1 MMNSA
6 EIKIDLINR
15 ITQIKETRLIEEIQN
30 LLDFELNK
38 GVFEISDIQKDRLI
52 EAKKDTVISEKE
64 ANNSIEEW
72 LQKK

>member
-1 MMNSA
+1 MNSA

-38 GVFEISDIQKDRLI
+38 GVFELSDIQKDRLI

>member
-1 MMNSA
+1 MNSA

>member
-1 MMNSA
+1 MNSA

-38 GVFEISDIQKDRLI
+38 GVFEVSDIQKDRLI

>member
-1 MMNSA
+1 MNTA

-38 GVFEISDIQKDRLI
+38 GVFELSDIQKQRLT
-52 EAKKDTVISEKE
+52 EAKNDAVLSEEE

-72 LQKK
+72 LRKK

>member
-1 MMNSA
+1 MNSA

-38 GVFEISDIQKDRLI
+38 GVFEISDVQKDRLI

>member
-1 MMNSA
+1 MNSA

-38 GVFEISDIQKDRLI
+38 GVFELSDIQKDRLI
-52 EAKKDTVISEKE
+52 EAQKDTVISEKE

>member
-1 MMNSA
+1 MNSA

-15 ITQIKETRLIEEIQN
+15 ITQIKETRLIAEIQN

-38 GVFEISDIQKDRLI
+38 GVFEISDIQKNRLI
-52 EAKKDTVISEKE
+52 EAKKDTVIPEKE

>member
-1 MMNSA
+1 MNSA

-30 LLDFELNK
+30 LLDFEQNK

>member
-1 MMNSA
+1 MNSA

-38 GVFEISDIQKDRLI
+38 GVFEVSEIQKDMLI

>member
-1 MMNSA
+1 MNSA

-15 ITQIKETRLIEEIQN
+15 ITQINETRLIEEIQN
-30 LLDFELNK
+30 LLNFELNK
-38 GVFEISDIQKDRLI
+38 GVFEVSDVQKDRLI

>member
-1 MMNSA
+1 MNSA

-52 EAKKDTVISEKE
+52 EAQKDTVISEKE